1 MLYQHSKVQLP
12 HKFMKNLFLQKL
24 IFPVIVGILMFSS
37 VSLSFAL
44 EKNPNVWKVP
54 TKDYSKSIDTLQQYE
69 DGTLKGFEGHITNPN
84 KIVFASQDN
93 MINDDV
99 LKADTATEIASY
111 TYPSVIC
118 LGFLFIGLIGISGLT
133 LYKHRK

>member
-24 IFPVIVGILMFSS
+24 IFPVIVSILMFSS

-44 EKNPNVWKVP
+44 EKNPNVWEVP
-54 TKDYSKSIDTLQQYE
+54 TKDYSKSIDILQQYE
-69 DGTLKGFEGHITNPN
+69 VGTLQDFEGRITDPN

-93 MINDDV
+93 MVNDDV
-99 LKADTATEIASY
+99 LKADTVTGISSY
-111 TYPSVIC
+111 AYPSVIC
-118 LGFLFIGLIGISGLT
+118 LRLLFIGLVGISGLT
-133 LYKHRK
+133 LYEHRK